1 MYTPDVECCL
11 SLRRSSQREVTD
23 TKIDH
28 KAVLAY
34 FLKLPGNFGQHNLA
48 NGCPHAQTEARYP
61 TRTLHKR
68 LPVRFFSRKN
78 VKFARSHFLP
88 RNLNFFSRRPAVR
101 RRRAAPEKILAF
113 WLAFALISTKLS
125 AVFSGGIAGSSCPQ
139 CTHTRTLHTHKP
151 RAAVPSLPLPLLT
164 SLTDARRC
172 ESAPARQQCEQW

>member
-1 MYTPDVECCL
+1 MRWNRVAHPTEGSP
-11 SLRRSSQREVTD
+11 RR
-23 TKIDH
+23 
-28 KAVLAY
+28 ALLAY
-34 FLKLPGNFGQHNLA
+34 FPKIPGNFGQHNLA

-68 LPVRFFSRKN
+68 PPIRFFSQKN

-125 AVFSGGIAGSSCPQ
+125 AVFSGGIAGSSCPDNA
-139 CTHTRTLHTHKP
+139 HTHSHTS
-151 RAAVPSLPLPLLT
+151 RAPLC
-164 SLTDARRC
+164 RRC
-172 ESAPARQQCEQW
+172 HCRC

>member
-1 MYTPDVECCL
+1 ML
-11 SLRRSSQREVTD
+11 
-23 TKIDH
+23 
-28 KAVLAY
+28 LAY

-113 WLAFALISTKLS
+113 WPAFALFSTKLS
-125 AVFSGGIAGSSCPQ
+125 AVFSGGTAGSSCPQ
-139 CTHTRTLHTHKP
+139 CTHTRTHIHA
-151 RAAVPSLPLPLLT
+151 RAA
-164 SLTDARRC
+164 RRSPVAATAAAGAHLRRWALRKC
-172 ESAPARQQCEQW
+172 AKDQHCKQW